1 MTHKQQSSVA
11 VSRTWPSD
19 KQTETASKNRH
30 FREFTHQQSSQVEG
44 GI

>member
-1 MTHKQQSSVA
+1 MTHEQQRSAA

-19 KQTETASKNRH
+19 KQTETASKNRS
-30 FREFTHQQSSQVEG
+30 FRELTHQQSSQVEG